1 MNYALEQDVVWGSP
15 GLFTK
20 DAEVD
25 IGVGWLLLVEE
36 MLVELG
42 SCNLRISG
50 IKEETILG
58 CTRLSI
64 AVPISLV
71 EQDNHIISILQKYT
85 EKSLHTCSVS
95 GEYTQPFQENE
106 LG

>member
-25 IGVGWLLLVEE
+25 IGVGWLPLVEE

-42 SCNLRISG
+42 ACNLRISD
-50 IKEETILG
+50 IKEETTLG
-58 CTRLSI
+58 RSKLAITL
-64 AVPISLV
+64 PTSLV
-71 EQDNHIISILQKYT
+71 DRDNHIINILQKYV
-85 EKSLHTCSVS
+85 KRSLNTCSVS
-95 GEYTQPFQENE
+95 GETLNLLGE
-106 LG
+106 LT

>member
-25 IGVGWLLLVEE
+25 IGVGWLTLVEE

-42 SCNLRISG
+42 VCNLRISD

-58 CTRLSI
+58 CSRLAI
-64 AVPISLV
+64 TVPTSLV

-85 EKSLHTCSVS
+85 EKSLYTCSVS
-95 GEYTQPFQENE
+95 GESIIP
-106 LG
+106 LGVLT